1 MSAQDFEVRFEFSA
15 FLAFLDIGF
24 EQVLDVDV
32 VVEPFAFLLD
42 FWQSLHERNIVF
54 SPHNGCDELL
64 CHALSRPLVG
74 CCAAA
79 SDIAMAC
86 AQHFVDVFEQGF

>member
-24 EQVLDVDV
+24 EQVLDVDAAI
-32 VVEPFAFLLD
+32 VEPFAFLLD

-64 CHALSRPLVG
+64 CHALSKPLV
-74 CCAAA
+74 CCRAAA

-86 AQHFVDVFEQGF
+86 A